1 MWSNQM
7 GYWLVSNTS
16 LTTKPDSGEHE
27 QWALN
32 GLLGPPAE
40 EGLDEKSADIDV
52 YKFQTWMRFEIKSY
66 LSSSYT
72 RDWG

>member
-52 YKFQTWMRFEIKSY
+52 YN
-66 LSSSYT
+66 
-72 RDWG
+72 